1 MDRMVNNIQLT
12 WKLSWMLRTYRTC
25 NLMVGFSKYEIYNR
39 LLGDVTL
46 LRVIPSVTWT
56 QLYIYIYGERK
67 IYVIF
72 VITLLELHPFFNHL
86 FLLNSMVKKTLCH
99 VNVIE

>member
-25 NLMVGFSKYEIYNR
+25 NSMVGFSKYEIYNR
-39 LLGDVTL
+39 VVGDVTL

-56 QLYIYIYGERK
+56 QLYIYIWREKDLCYICYNFTR
-67 IYVIF
+67 VA
-72 VITLLELHPFFNHL
+72 PFF
-86 FLLNSMVKKTLCH
+86 
-99 VNVIE
+99 